1 MSRHSRNLAL
11 NARVQIPQMDGET
24 SFPHLWK
31 VMLGGGGGGGEFS
44 VTRRYRN
51 T

>member
-1 MSRHSRNLAL
+1 MNRHSRNLAL
-11 NARVQIPQMDGET
+11 NVRVQIPQMDGET

-31 VMLGGGGGGGEFS
+31 VMLGGGGGEFS